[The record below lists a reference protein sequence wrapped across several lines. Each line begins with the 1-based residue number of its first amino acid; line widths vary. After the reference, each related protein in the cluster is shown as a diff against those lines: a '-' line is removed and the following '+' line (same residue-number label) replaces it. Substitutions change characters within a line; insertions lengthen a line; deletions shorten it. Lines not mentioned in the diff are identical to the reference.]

1 MTPALLA
8 LLLAAPAD
16 PSASCVR
23 VSQPGSAGSGTVVA
37 TDGERSLVLT
47 ARHVTG
53 TDFGV
58 KLTVAAPDGRT
69 VAGTLVAYDAAADL
83 AAVEVPAD
91 LPAAAVAARRPAV
104 GAAVRQWG
112 CTGGG
117 KRAAKAGTFTDYG
130 ATIQADGG
138 DSGCGVFDAAGRLV
152 AVTVGK
158 TARFDPATGHVLDVP
173 GDAHCV
179 RLADVRRFLGTVH
192 KRSGRWRGLAGLAA
206 DAGPVAPPPVPMWFP
221 SGGT

>member
-1 MTPALLA
+1 MPAALLA
-8 LLLAAPAD
+8 LMLAAPAD

-23 VSQPGSAGSGTVVA
+23 VSLAGSAGSGTVVA

-47 ARHVTG
+47 AKHVAG
-53 TDFGV
+53 TDFAA

-69 VAGTLVAYDAAADL
+69 VAGTLVAYDSTADL
-83 AAVEVPAD
+83 AAVEVPAG
-91 LPAAAVAARRPAV
+91 LPAVAVADCSPVV

-117 KRAAKAGTFTDYG
+117 KRTPKSGTCTNYG

-152 AVTVGK
+152 GVTVGK
-158 TARFDPATGHVLDVP
+158 SVRFDPHTGMPLNVP

-179 RLADVRRFLGTVH
+179 GLADVRRFLGTVH
-192 KRSGRWRGLAGLAA
+192 KRSGRWNHLAGLVG